1 MKILV
6 CDDEPFV
13 RKLFEVAFG
22 RQGHEV
28 VTACDGLDCLR
39 QVNAESP
46 DAVVLDIVMPRL
58 DGLEVL
64 RRLREEHTAEQLPIL
79 IVTACSEDA
88 TLIAGEQLG
97 ANAVLTKP
105 LAPHDVIRALAA

>member
-6 CDDEPFV
+6 CDDEPYV
-13 RKLFEVAFG
+13 RKLFEVALG

-28 VTACDGLDCLR
+28 VTASDGLECLR
-39 QVNAESP
+39 QVDLEAP

-64 RRLREEHTAEQLPIL
+64 RRLREEHSAEDLTIL

-88 TLIAGEQLG
+88 TLCAGHRLG

-105 LAPHDVIRALAA
+105 LAPHDVVRALAA